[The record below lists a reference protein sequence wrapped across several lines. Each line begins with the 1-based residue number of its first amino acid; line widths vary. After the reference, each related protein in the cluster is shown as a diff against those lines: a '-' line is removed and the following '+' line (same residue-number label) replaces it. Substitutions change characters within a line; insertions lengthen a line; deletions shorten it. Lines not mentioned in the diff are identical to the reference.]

1 MNKKTKLR
9 KNMKL
14 FMIKTV
20 SRRKSRN
27 EKKFT
32 NNPSLPQGH
41 RTDCFSLK
49 ENKAKK
55 LWD

>member
-1 MNKKTKLR
+1 MNEETHFKKNK
-9 KNMKL
+9 KL

-20 SRRKSRN
+20 YKGKSKN

-32 NNPSLPQGH
+32 NNPSLPQEH
-41 RTDCFSLK
+41 RTDCFSL
-49 ENKAKK
+49 NKNKK